1 MAGKTGLPTGTVT
14 FLFSV
19 NGDAALLEELGRT
32 RYAALLAEHE
42 RLLTRVF
49 AEHGGKAVDRRPD
62 SVFFAFPSAGGAV
75 TAAVQAQQA
84 LAAESR
90 AGIGIHTGEASLGAD
105 GYVGFAVHLASRI
118 ADLADSGQIL
128 LSQTTAAVVEH
139 EHDFAYG
146 LVRQL
151 FEPLLAA
158 ASSSERADLLDG
170 PAAPAAQLF
179 DVRELADSDDDEGG
193 VSVAMLHALYWVAA
207 NLSLRR
213 PTLLAVDDLH
223 WA

>member
-84 LAAESR
+84 LAAEGLAGDSR
-90 AGIGIHTGEASLGAD
+90 PRRLMGLAPGGPALLERESELAAVHAHVAAAVGGTGRLVAIEGRPGIGKTRLLTEARG
-105 GYVGFAVHLASRI
+105 
-118 ADLADSGQIL
+118 
-128 LSQTTAAVVEH
+128 
-139 EHDFAYG
+139 
-146 LVRQL
+146 
-151 FEPLLAA
+151 AA
-158 ASSSERADLLDG
+158 ARHGMTVLSAR
-170 PAAPAAQLF
+170 
-179 DVRELADSDDDEGG
+179 GG
-193 VSVAMLHALYWVAA
+193 E
-207 NLSLRR
+207 
-213 PTLLAVDDLH
+213 
-223 WA
+223 